1 MSHKRDISTTTGENR
16 CHGDKAPPAVFS
28 CQRKRSLIRKTS
40 SLAYRNHALGLVADW
55 RQNNPQKSWSQWL
68 LRLPPAE
75 SHQALRFRLSIIT
88 RHDRFED
95 RTRGQGKG
103 ARKVLKYGQ
112 GEGARQGARHET
124 IPTVEPLL
132 WDTSIQGT
140 QNLVPEKCSDNLCS
154 CYPGYWRD
162 TSIQGTQN
170 MVPEKCSRNLC
181 ICDLYWRDASI
192 QGKGTTLLGPSIKQ
206 LKSDWPQKSSIR

>member
-88 RHDRFED
+88 RHDRFGD
-95 RTRGQGKG
+95 RTQGQRKG
-103 ARKVLKYGQ
+103 ARKFLKDG
-112 GEGARQGARHET
+112 
-124 IPTVEPLL
+124 PKEPGRVHVTKRIYSG
-132 WDTSIQGT
+132 TSPLGH
-140 QNLVPEKCSDNLCS
+140 NSRVPEKCSDNLCI

-162 TSIQGTQN
+162 TSIRGTQN
-170 MVPEKCSRNLC
+170 LVPEKCSRNLC

-206 LKSDWPQKSSIR
+206 SKSDWPQKSSIR

>member
-103 ARKVLKYGQ
+103 ARKVLKYGRRAKEPGRVHVTKRFLQ
-112 GEGARQGARHET
+112 WNLSFGTPQFKGHKIWSQKNVQIIFVVVTQATEGTPPSREHKMWSRKNVHV
-124 IPTVEPLL
+124 IFVFV
-132 WDTSIQGT
+132 TSIEGT
-140 QNLVPEKCSDNLCS
+140 PLFRGKAQLFLVP
-154 CYPGYWRD
+154 P
-162 TSIQGTQN
+162 
-170 MVPEKCSRNLC
+170 
-181 ICDLYWRDASI
+181 
-192 QGKGTTLLGPSIKQ
+192 
-206 LKSDWPQKSSIR
+206 